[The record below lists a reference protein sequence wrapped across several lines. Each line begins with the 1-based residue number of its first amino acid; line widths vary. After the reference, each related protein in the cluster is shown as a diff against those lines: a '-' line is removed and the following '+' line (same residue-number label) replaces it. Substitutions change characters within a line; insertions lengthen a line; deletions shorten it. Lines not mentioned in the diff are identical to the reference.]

1 MSSVGRPPLPSPGTR
16 ITHDEHRPRT
26 DPPSQEAPLRRSAE
40 LDELDLLLVTA
51 LQSTPRA
58 DWQRLGQLLGTS
70 ASTAARRW
78 ARLTQA
84 GLAWQSCHP
93 LHLPRISVLRPS
105 SRSTP
110 PPASCTR
117 SPRS

>member
-1 MSSVGRPPLPSPGTR
+1 
-16 ITHDEHRPRT
+16 
-26 DPPSQEAPLRRSAE
+26 LRQSAE

-51 LQSTPRA
+51 LQATPRA

-70 ASTAARRW
+70 ASTVARRW

-93 LHLPRISVLRPS
+93 LRLPGISPFAALIEIDTTVGKLHHS
-105 SRSTP
+105 SPPPSTP
-110 PPASCTR
+110 KPVAGAPTASPPN
-117 SPRS
+117 SP